1 MDPAALA
8 LLIYS
13 TQILLVVSVAAL
25 AATSGR
31 ISIPAV
37 RLAYWRGV
45 GTLCLALPLLR
56 PGQPEPAALSVAF
69 SSETTITGVVLATAP
84 AATTPGSVILWIWAI
99 GTVTYFAWLQTGAW
113 RLRRLRRRST
123 PAALRDEID
132 SLRLS
137 LAPRAE
143 FRWSRDVEQPVTFG
157 IRRPIVLLPERFD
170 ELSDEGQRA
179 VACHE
184 LHHVARRDWIW
195 IVLEEHARALFWF
208 HPGAWWLVDQL
219 QLAREQVV
227 DQLVVSDG
235 ISKRAYMTTLLTFA
249 DRPGVALSIAFLRRR
264 HLKSRFQQLSKE
276 PHMSLTRLAWT
287 TALLAVLIGSA
298 ALGAARAL
306 PLDVPALGLQNRAGV
321 QLEIRLAET
330 APAAGLREAAVPGS
344 DQRVY
349 LHQATLATDADVTGA
364 SVINMG
370 AQFGVGVRF
379 SDAASARMLNETK
392 AHLGKPLAIVL
403 DGDVIAAP
411 TLRAPIGD
419 SAVISGTFTAVSAQ
433 ELATKL
439 APMRSPQ
446 NGAARPDLTLPVP
459 VYEQRPY
466 YTQAALAAQIHGSVL
481 LETVV
486 LADGSVGDVRVVK
499 SLDSEFGLDQQAVD
513 AMKMWTFKPGTRDGE
528 PVRVAVQVEMTFT
541 LK

>member
-8 LLIYS
+8 LLVYS
-13 TQILLVVSVAAL
+13 AQILLVVAVAAL
-25 AATSGR
+25 AATPGR
-31 ISIPAV
+31 VSVPAV
-37 RLAYWRGV
+37 RLTYWRGV
-45 GTLCLALPLLR
+45 GVLCLALPLLR
-56 PGQPEPAALSVAF
+56 PGQSEPAALSVVF
-69 SSETTITGVVLATAP
+69 SSGTTVTGVVLATAP
-84 AATTPGSVILWIWAI
+84 AATTPGAIIVWIWAI
-99 GTVTYFAWLQTGAW
+99 GAVGYFAWLQTGAW
-113 RLRRLRRRST
+113 RLRQLRRRST
-123 PAALRDEID
+123 PAEVGDEID
-132 SLRLS
+132 ALRRS

-157 IRRPIVLLPERFD
+157 IRRPIVLLPERFS
-170 ELSDEGQRA
+170 ELSNEGQRA
-179 VACHE
+179 VASHE
-184 LHHVARRDWIW
+184 LHHVARRDWMW
-195 IVLEEHARALFWF
+195 IVLEEHARAVFWF
-208 HPGAWWLVDQL
+208 HPGAWWLVNQL

-227 DQLVVSDG
+227 DRLVVSDG

-249 DRPGVALSIAFLRRR
+249 DRRGVTLSIAFLRRR

-276 PHMSLTRLAWT
+276 PYMSLTRLAWT
-287 TALLAVLIGSA
+287 TALLALLIGSA

-306 PLDVPALGLQNRAGV
+306 PLDVPALGLQNRAA

-344 DQRVY
+344 AQRVY

-370 AQFGVGVRF
+370 GQLGVGVRF
-379 SDAASARMLNETK
+379 SDAASARMLSGTK
-392 AHLGKPLAIVL
+392 AHVGKPLAIVL
-403 DGDVIAAP
+403 DGNVIAAP
-411 TLRAPIGD
+411 TLRAPVGD

-439 APMRSPQ
+439 APVRSQQ
-446 NGAARPDLTLPVP
+446 NGATRQDLTLPVP

-466 YTQAALAAQIHGSVL
+466 YTQAALAAKIHGSVL

-499 SLDSEFGLDQQAVD
+499 SLDSELGLDQQAVD
-513 AMKMWTFKPGTRDGE
+513 AMKMWTFTPGTRDGE

>member
-8 LLIYS
+8 LLVYS

-31 ISIPAV
+31 VSIPAV

-45 GTLCLALPLLR
+45 GVLCLALPLLR
-56 PGQPEPAALSVAF
+56 PGQPEPAALSVSF
-69 SSETTITGVVLATAP
+69 SSATTVTSVVLPTAP
-84 AATTPGSVILWIWAI
+84 AATTLGAVIVWIWAI
-99 GTVTYFAWLQTGAW
+99 GTVVYFAWLQTGAW
-113 RLRRLRRRST
+113 RLRQLRRRST
-123 PAALRDEID
+123 PAALRDEIE
-132 SLRLS
+132 SLRMS

-157 IRRPIVLLPERFD
+157 IRRPIVLLPERFS
-170 ELSDEGQRA
+170 ELSAEGQRA

-184 LHHVARRDWIW
+184 LHHVARRDWMW

-235 ISKRAYMTTLLTFA
+235 VSKRAYMTTLLTFA

-264 HLKSRFQQLSKE
+264 HLQSRFQQLTKE
-276 PHMSLTRLAWT
+276 PNMSLTRLAWT
-287 TALLAVLIGSA
+287 TALLALVIGSA

-306 PLDVPALGLQNRAGV
+306 PLDVPALGLQNRAA

-330 APAAGLREAAVPGS
+330 APAAGLKEAAVPGS

-364 SVINMG
+364 SVVNMG
-370 AQFGVGVRF
+370 GQFGVGVRF
-379 SDAASARMLNETK
+379 SDAASARMLTGTT

-403 DGDVIAAP
+403 DGNVIAAL
-411 TLRAPIGD
+411 TVRAPIGD

-439 APMRSPQ
+439 APVRSQQ
-446 NGAARPDLTLPVP
+446 NGASREGLALPVP
-459 VYEQRPY
+459 IHEERPY
-466 YTQAALAAQIHGSVL
+466 YTQAAMAAQIQGSVM
-481 LETVV
+481 LETIV
-486 LADGSVGDVRVVK
+486 LADGSVGDVRVIK

-513 AMKMWTFKPGTRDGE
+513 AMKLWTFKPGTRDGE